1 MSFFFFKVYKKRK
14 EVKIMF
20 LFNLLSSVDPQT
32 QQLLNNLMDV
42 LLPIL
47 YTIAGFALAFSITKY
62 S

>member
-1 MSFFFFKVYKKRK
+1 
-14 EVKIMF
+14 MF

-47 YTIAGFALAFSITKY
+47 YTIAGFALAFSFNFVEK
-62 S
+62 